1 VKRIAV
7 IRVLGTY
14 LIWIAAGQSCPA
26 QAPAAQPSHDELLT
40 RVQHGDRNA
49 IIQAGATGDTNF
61 VSVLESI
68 ARPHFVAQVNSNSV
82 RNMSP
87 EQIET
92 LRESMWRPM
101 YDDPIAVDAR
111 VALAKLGIKDYL
123 DEILTEL
130 TDPAHSPVCKERDG
144 HPQFRCDA
152 IRVRNR
158 AFDKLAYIR
167 SRSTVRPIASFLSV
181 TSAPASEGDIRY
193 DSYANMAM
201 RALTK
206 IVNDPPQTGLPE
218 DSATLDARSKIWQH
232 WWKQN
237 KDKYP

>member
-1 VKRIAV
+1 MKNVLCVLPLSMLLMSLTFAQMVPAV
-7 IRVLGTY
+7 E
-14 LIWIAAGQSCPA
+14 S
-26 QAPAAQPSHDELLT
+26 ELLSS
-40 RVQHGDRNA
+40 VQHGDRNA

-92 LRESMWRPM
+92 LKESMWRPV

-152 IRVRNR
+152 IRVRNG

-167 SRSTVRPIASFLSV
+167 SRSTVRAIASFLSV

-206 IVNDPPQTGLPE
+206 IVDDPPQTGLPE
-218 DSATLDARSKIWQH
+218 DSATLEARSKIWQQ
-232 WWKQN
+232 WWEQN